1 MVNFGEFLKSSACGQ
16 TQLPD
21 RSILIGQK
29 FNCDFLRDFQRLWN
43 MRKVHEDLSH
53 IVYTYVTNVT
63 RGLPGLKPRH
73 DPHSEVFPSQH
84 WQPPFLQNS
93 KKWWENWKTWLRV
106 VKQCGTS
113 KQKFSFTFSDHYCWW
128 GCRFAFVTFPSPL
141 LSWVP
146 FLS

>member
-1 MVNFGEFLKSSACGQ
+1 MLLDRSLLIRKKLVENTKIEKLKCEFLTFERFSNTVKHAKS
-16 TQLPD
+16 
-21 RSILIGQK
+21 
-29 FNCDFLRDFQRLWN
+29 
-43 MRKVHEDLSH
+43 
-53 IVYTYVTNVT
+53 T
-63 RGLPGLKPRH
+63 RGFVTYSVHICDKCHPRITWFEATTWS
-73 DPHSEVFPSQH
+73 PLWSVSITTLTAAIPTKS
-84 WQPPFLQNS
+84 S